1 LQKILDFL
9 KELPQD
15 SRQLPPL
22 LLSPPL
28 MPAHT
33 QLHNIQL
40 PPRLKQPLTGTALL
54 LSPPPLISTHTQPH
68 HIQQP
73 PHLK

>member
-9 KELPQD
+9 KQLPQD

-40 PPRLKQPLTGTALL
+40 PP
-54 LSPPPLISTHTQPH
+54 
-68 HIQQP
+68 
-73 PHLK
+73 HLK